1 MIFESIMDYKR
12 EFRDLDYASK
22 VTGEGS
28 FGNNWNWKKK
38 NKRIS
43 GGCASGEMKS
53 VILFKMFFACESFF
67 LCDIHSALGIEG
79 CLYCL

>member
-12 EFRDLDYASK
+12 ESCDLDYASK
-22 VTGEGS
+22 VTGEGN

-38 NKRIS
+38 KKRIS
-43 GGCASGEMKS
+43 GGCALGEMKS
-53 VILFKMFFACESFF
+53 VILFKTF
-67 LCDIHSALGIEG
+67 LLVNLFSCAIFIQALGIEG